1 MIGSLINGLKKSRP
15 FVIEKRDKVGRD
27 VTTSEKQ
34 GSDVNEASQKSDAT
48 TSITGMLMLYN
59 KHQVSSR
66 SIKRPRTR
74 SINPESK
81 NEPG

>member
-48 TSITGMLMLYN
+48 TSITGILML
-59 KHQVSSR
+59 
-66 SIKRPRTR
+66 
-74 SINPESK
+74 
-81 NEPG
+81 